1 MVLHEEEVRRRERA
15 AGVARRRA
23 RAAAAAQDDFEDS
36 ALAQFIDFAVNKEHW
51 NYTYLAHNAGK
62 FDAILLLEALIK
74 RNIRVVPLF
83 DGNKILMLR
92 IPAYRI
98 VFMDSLKYIKTK
110 LAAFDKRFPD
120 TELCQQAK
128 GTFPYQVGKTFHHQ
142 SCLIG
147 LGVFFFPMVFLSFS
161 FYPQFNQEENYE
173 YEGDIPDLSY
183 FVDRFTED
191 KQVKKIKEYI
201 AEQQGQRWNFKEA
214 LYEYLMLD
222 VR

>member
-1 MVLHEEEVRRRERA
+1 MYAFQSNASDRDTDEEDLMALHEEEVRRRERA
-15 AGVARRRA
+15 AGMARRRA

-128 GTFPYQVGKTFHHQ
+128 GTFPYQVGKNLPSSIQ
-142 SCLIG
+142 SHWTWCVL
-147 LGVFFFPMVFLSFS
+147 FSPMVFFS
-161 FYPQFNQEENYE
+161 FF
-173 YEGDIPDLSY
+173 LSP
-183 FVDRFTED
+183 V
-191 KQVKKIKEYI
+191 
-201 AEQQGQRWNFKEA
+201 
-214 LYEYLMLD
+214 
-222 VR
+222 

>member
-1 MVLHEEEVRRRERA
+1 MALHEEEVRRRERS

-128 GTFPYQVGKTFHHQ
+128 GTFPYQVCKTFHHQ
-142 SCLIG
+142 SLVCS
-147 LGVFFFPMVFLSFS
+147 FFPWFFSLFLF
-161 FYPQFNQEENYE
+161 
-173 YEGDIPDLSY
+173 IPSLTRRKTTST
-183 FVDRFTED
+183 RETSRTSPTLLT
-191 KQVKKIKEYI
+191 
-201 AEQQGQRWNFKEA
+201 ASR
-214 LYEYLMLD
+214 
-222 VR
+222 RTSR